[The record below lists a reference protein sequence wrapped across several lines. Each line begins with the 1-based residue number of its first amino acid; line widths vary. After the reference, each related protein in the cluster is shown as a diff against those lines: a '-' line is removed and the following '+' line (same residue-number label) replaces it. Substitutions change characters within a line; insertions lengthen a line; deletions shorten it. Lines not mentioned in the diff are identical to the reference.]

1 MNEAPVSPRPPV
13 RRQRRKKTPWQI
25 FRETYLP
32 ILIVLA
38 AIAVLI
44 ALIVGGVKL
53 AHRNKKPANPG
64 SDTTPSS
71 TAAPVDP
78 TPSNELLQE
87 AERLAQQYDYEA
99 ALAVLAQCPQDDALA
114 AQAVASYT
122 AEKDALVLWADPTAI
137 PHISFQGLI
146 ADTARAFDGDENE
159 AYYARNHL
167 TTDEFRAVLQQLYE
181 GGYVLVSMQDMAAPD
196 ASGKFTGG
204 SIYLP
209 QGKKPLIISFLPVHY
224 DASQAGDGFA
234 RRLAVDDAGKITS
247 EFLDASGGKQLGAFE
262 NITIL
267 EEFIGKNPGFS
278 YRGARAILGLNG
290 DEEPLGY
297 NPDDPSKTEELQKV
311 VSCLKRTGYQFACFT
326 YDGLAY
332 GDATLDEIRT
342 DLKKWQDRYSGLLG
356 QTDILIFAAGSDL
369 SDDGVYSGDAYQL
382 LYDAGF
388 RYFCCMNNTDKTST
402 TIYDNYVHQGRR
414 TINGTRITE
423 NADMI
428 GDLFNASK
436 VVSADR
442 P

>member
-1 MNEAPVSPRPPV
+1 MNEAPVSPRQPV

-32 ILIVLA
+32 LLILLLA
-38 AIAVLI
+38 IIVLI

-53 AHRNKKPANPG
+53 AHRNNKPVDPG
-64 SDTTPSS
+64 LSTPPSDS
-71 TAAPVDP
+71 APVDP
-78 TPSNELLQE
+78 TVSMEQLAE
-87 AERLAQQYDYEA
+87 AERLAGQYDYDA
-99 ALAVLAQCPQDDALA
+99 ALAILAQFPQDNTAV

-122 AEKDALVLWADPTAI
+122 AERDALVLWADPTAI

-167 TTDEFRAVLQQLYE
+167 TTDEFRAVLQQLYQ

-196 ASGKFTGG
+196 ATGKFTGG

-209 QGKKPLIISFLPVHY
+209 QGKKPLILSFLPAHY

-234 RRLAVDDAGKITS
+234 RRLGVDGAGKITS
-247 EFLDASGGKQLGAFE
+247 EFLDASGGKQLGAFD

-267 EEFIGKNPGFS
+267 EEFIGQNPGFS
-278 YRGARAILGLNG
+278 YRGARAVLGLNG
-290 DEEPLGY
+290 DDEPLGY
-297 NPDDPSKTEELQKV
+297 NPDDPSKTAELQNV

-332 GDATLDEIRT
+332 GDATLEEIQA
-342 DLKKWQDRYSGLLG
+342 DLKKWQDRYSSLLG
-356 QTDILIFAAGSDL
+356 QTEILIYAAGSDL
-369 SDDGVYSGDAYQL
+369 SDDGVYSGDAYQA

-388 RYFCCMNNTDKTST
+388 RYFCCMNNTDPTST
-402 TIYDNYVHQGRR
+402 TIYDSYVHQGRR

-423 NADMI
+423 DADMI
-428 GDLFNASK
+428 SDLFNASK